1 MGRSSWHDDEN
12 YIAINQQKTLT
23 CLSLPWEILILAFYY
38 YQNQNDMSSTNGNI
52 AAPINQSERIIILD
66 SLRGIAI
73 LGILLMNI
81 PGFGL
86 AHSAIFDYSLN
97 DQGRLN
103 YFFWYVFGPGVFEGS
118 QRAIFS
124 MLFGA
129 GTLIFVSRLEK
140 RTTGLMPAELFL
152 RRQLWLLIFGLFNAY
167 VLFWFWDILYHYAI
181 CGIIL
186 FAFRRQTPKFLLI
199 ASILCLL
206 LATVREN
213 RDLYKD
219 KDVITKGEVVAV
231 IDTMQVKLSDKQ
243 KEDLSAMQ
251 DFKERS
257 SPEAKKKKMEKE
269 LQQVRGGYADLYE
282 TRSKMAEEGETSGL
296 YNFLIWDILLFM
308 FMGMAFF
315 KIGILQ
321 GEAKTKVY
329 AWMAILGLGIGLP
342 LSYLFTTNDVI
353 HHFNWFEIT
362 KAKKFEFYE
371 LQRFIHSIGIFGL
384 IMLLYKS
391 GWFKW
396 LFALTRPV
404 GQMAFTNYL
413 MQSFI
418 CGILFIG
425 IGFGWYGHLQIYEL
439 YYVVAVVWI
448 AEITWSHIWLRYFQF
463 GPLEWLWRSLTYWK
477 KQPFKR
483 IRNKE

>member
-1 MGRSSWHDDEN
+1 MT
-12 YIAINQQKTLT
+12 NQPSVT
-23 CLSLPWEILILAFYY
+23 
-38 YQNQNDMSSTNGNI
+38 
-52 AAPINQSERIIILD
+52 PIGQSERIIILD
-66 SLRGIAI
+66 SLRGIAV

-86 AHSAIFDYSLN
+86 AHSAIFDYSVN
-97 DQGRLN
+97 EQSSLN

-129 GTLIFVSRLEK
+129 GTIIFVTRLEK

-152 RRQLWLLIFGLFNAY
+152 RRQLWLLIFGLFNAF
-167 VLFWFWDILYHYAI
+167 VLLWFWDILYHYAI

-186 FAFRRQTPKFLLI
+186 FAFRRTNPKYLFI
-199 ASILCLL
+199 AAGICLL
-206 LATVREN
+206 LMTAREN
-213 RDLYKD
+213 RDLYRQKA
-219 KDVITKGEVVAV
+219 VINKGERIAA
-231 IDTMQVKLSDKQ
+231 IDTAQVKLTDKQ
-243 KEDLSAMQ
+243 KADFAAMQ
-251 DFKERS
+251 EIKERS
-257 SPEAKKKKMEKE
+257 DPENKKKKMERE
-269 LQQVRGGYADLYE
+269 LAEVRGSYAELYE
-282 TRSKMAEEGETSGL
+282 ARSNMAAEGETEAM
-296 YNFLIWDILLFM
+296 YYFLVWDVLLFM
-308 FMGMAFF
+308 FIGIAFF
-315 KIGILQ
+315 KLGILQ

-329 AWMAILGLGIGLP
+329 AWMTILGLGIGLP
-342 LSYLFTTNDVI
+342 LSYRFVTNDVN
-353 HHFNWFEIT
+353 HHFNWYEIIKT
-362 KAKKFEFYE
+362 KKFEFYE

-418 CGILFIG
+418 CGLLFMG

-439 YYVVAVVWI
+439 YYVVAAVWI
-448 AEITWSHIWLRYFQF
+448 LEIIWSHIWLHYFRF

-477 KQPFKR
+477 KQPMR
-483 IRNKE
+483 RGRSDSGEAVEMS

>member
-1 MGRSSWHDDEN
+1 MRTTNS
-12 YIAINQQKTLT
+12 
-23 CLSLPWEILILAFYY
+23 LS
-38 YQNQNDMSSTNGNI
+38 N
-52 AAPINQSERIIILD
+52 AAPVSQSERIIVLD
-66 SLRGIAI
+66 SLRGIAV

-97 DQGRLN
+97 EQSKLN
-103 YFFWYVFGPGVFEGS
+103 YFLWYVFGPGVFEGS

-129 GTLIFVSRLEK
+129 GTIIFITRLEK

-152 RRQLWLLIFGLFNAY
+152 RRQLWLLIFGIFNAY
-167 VLFWFWDILYHYAI
+167 VLLWFWDILYHYAI

-186 FAFRRQTPKFLLI
+186 FAFRRLQPKYLLI
-199 ASILCLL
+199 AAGVCLL
-206 LATVREN
+206 LMTAREN
-213 RDLYKD
+213 RDLYKQ
-219 KDVITKGEVVAV
+219 KSSITKGEIAAAV
-231 IDTMQVKLSDKQ
+231 DTMQVKLTEKQ
-243 KEDLSAMQ
+243 KRDITAMEEI
-251 DFKERS
+251 KERS
-257 SPEAKKKKMEKE
+257 NPENKKKKMEKE
-269 LQQVRGGYADLYE
+269 LAEVRGSYSDLYE
-282 TRSKMAEEGETSGL
+282 VRSRMAEEGETAAM
-296 YNFLIWDILLFM
+296 YNFLIWDVLLFM
-308 FMGMAFF
+308 FIGMAFF
-315 KIGILQ
+315 KLGILQ

-329 AWMAILGLGIGLP
+329 ALMAILGLGIGLP
-342 LSYLFTTNDVI
+342 LSYLFVTNDVN
-353 HHFNWFEIT
+353 HHFNWFEIVKT
-362 KAKKFEFYE
+362 KKFEFYE

-418 CGILFIG
+418 CGIIFLG
-425 IGFGWYGHLQIYEL
+425 IGFGWYGRLQIYEL
-439 YYVVAVVWI
+439 YYVVAAVWI
-448 AEITWSHIWLRYFQF
+448 AEIIWSHIWLRYFRF

-477 KQPFKR
+477 KQPMKKKTDTLSTPE
-483 IRNKE
+483 I